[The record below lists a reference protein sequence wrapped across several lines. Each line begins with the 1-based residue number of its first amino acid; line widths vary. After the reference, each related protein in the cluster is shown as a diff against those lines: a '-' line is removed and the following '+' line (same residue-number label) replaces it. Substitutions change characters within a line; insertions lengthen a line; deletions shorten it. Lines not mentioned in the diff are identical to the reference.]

1 MRVLKEAELAEL
13 CDQANKEAEAK
24 AAAGKK

>member
-1 MRVLKEAELAEL
+1 VLKETELAEL